1 MTASTAI
8 ELQAGWTETA
18 YERVTV
24 GPDDRDGLAAT
35 LASGE
40 ATLSVVPVR
49 YRVSRGREQVRAL
62 DGDLSVVREEPTAS
76 LPDAGP
82 LFAFA
87 VRARFAPFGS
97 AREAVP
103 CVAADADDAL
113 AVAAWLAGASEDDAA
128 LGRNLRLHAGTT
140 PPSRTTPALADDD
153 VLGALFAET
162 PRRCLLTGVE
172 TGSHAVRL
180 PYRYAALLA
189 GMKRT
194 GRGVVRFPSTV
205 AGLAGVVSHA
215 AWEERGLADVDFA
228 APVAREG
235 AGRYRL
241 AEDVAALAA
250 DVEASALA
258 LRRLGEGR

>member
-8 ELQAGWTETA
+8 ELPAGWTETA
-18 YERVTV
+18 FERLTV
-24 GPDDRDGLAAT
+24 GPDDREGLAAT

-40 ATLSVVPVR
+40 TTLSVVPVR
-49 YRVSRGREQVRAL
+49 YRVSGGRERVDAL
-62 DGDLSVVREEPTAS
+62 DGDLAVERDEPTAS

-82 LFAFA
+82 LSAFA
-87 VRARFAPFGS
+87 VRARFTPFGS
-97 AREAVP
+97 TREAVP

-128 LGRNLRLHAGTT
+128 LDRNLRLHAGTT
-140 PPSRTTPALADDD
+140 PPSRSTPALADDD
-153 VLGALFAET
+153 VLGALFADD
-162 PRRCLLTGVE
+162 PRRCLLAGVE
-172 TGSHAVRL
+172 TSSHAVRL
-180 PYRYAALLA
+180 PYRCAPLLA

-194 GRGVVRFPSTV
+194 ARGVVRFPTTV

-215 AWEERGLADVDFA
+215 AWEERGLADVDLA
-228 APVAREG
+228 APLAREV

-241 AEDVAALAA
+241 ADDVAALAA

-258 LRRLGEGR
+258 LRRLGEDD